1 LPLLLDQRGVDE
13 IVARLTTAELDQVF
27 KIVGRSRR
35 GYAPEAYAPL
45 KNNEKGGQCRCPPG
59 PSS

>member
-27 KIVGRSRR
+27 KIVGGLGEVVRR
-35 GYAPEAYAPL
+35 ERTLPL